1 MVIAD
6 LNEIK
11 GDFRMKK
18 IVVTGGTGK
27 TGRWVVKEFLEQG
40 YEVVNVDINVT
51 PDSAGIPLK
60 VDLTDLG
67 QVFNALTG
75 ADAVVHIAAIPRPR
89 GYTSQVVF
97 QNNVISTYN
106 IFEAAA
112 GLGIKKVVVASSE
125 SVYGLAYAGPFYVP
139 MDEDHPLSPIDSYA
153 LSKILNE
160 KTAEMFNRKT
170 GMQIVSMRIG
180 NVMEP
185 EDYNRF
191 PTFIH
196 DAQKRKNIVWS
207 YIDARD
213 VASACRLAIE
223 KDNLEAVVV
232 NIAADDTSMA
242 IKSKELMAA
251 AYPEVTDY
259 REPVEEYGTLLSNK
273 KAKDL
278 LGWQP
283 VHYWRDYVSEK

>member
-1 MVIAD
+1 
-6 LNEIK
+6 
-11 GDFRMKK
+11 MKK
-18 IVVTGGTGK
+18 VVVTGGTGK
-27 TGRWVVKEFLEQG
+27 TGRWVVKEFLDQG

-51 PDSAGIPLK
+51 PDSPGIPLK

-106 IFEAAA
+106 VFEAAA

-160 KTAEMFNRKT
+160 KSAEMFNRKT

-223 KDNLEAVVV
+223 KDNLGAVVV

-251 AYPEVTDY
+251 AYPEVTDF
-259 REPVEEYGTLLSNK
+259 REPIDDYGTLLCNK

-283 VHYWRDYVSEK
+283 VHFWRDYVSEK

>member
-1 MVIAD
+1 VIAD

>member
-1 MVIAD
+1 
-6 LNEIK
+6 
-11 GDFRMKK
+11 MKRV
-18 IVVTGGTGK
+18 VVTGGTGK
-27 TGRWVVKEFLEQG
+27 TGRWVVKEFLAQG

-51 PDSAGIPLK
+51 PDDIGIPVK

-97 QNNVISTYN
+97 QNNIISTYN
-106 IFEAAA
+106 ILEASA
-112 GLGIKKVVVASSE
+112 GLGIKKVVIASSE
-125 SVYGLAYAGPFYVP
+125 SVYGLAYAGPHYVP
-139 MDEDHPLSPIDSYA
+139 MDEEHPLSPIDSYA

-170 GMQIVSMRIG
+170 GMQIVSLRIG

-191 PTFIH
+191 PSFINEP
-196 DAQKRKNIVWS
+196 QKRKNIVWS
-207 YIDARD
+207 YVDARD
-213 VASACRLAIE
+213 VASACRLGIE
-223 KDNLEAVVV
+223 QEGLGAVVL

-242 IKSKELMAA
+242 IKSKELMEVS
-251 AYPEVTDY
+251 YPDVTDF
-259 REPVEEYGTLLSNK
+259 REPIEEYHTLLSNK
-273 KAKDL
+273 KAKSL
-278 LGWQP
+278 LDWQP
-283 VHYWRDYVSEK
+283 VHFWRDYVKV